1 MWQPVQIIAG
11 LAVIAGGII
20 VFRGLR
26 RSAPRSGWLAWLLR
40 LLRRLAAV
48 VIVLIG
54 LGVTLEGTPY
64 MTANICLE
72 IVEPYE
78 WCFGGDGTDEGTVED
93 HIEDAVED
101 DDQGAD
107 AADQR

>member
-1 MWQPVQIIAG
+1 MWQPLQIFAG
-11 LAVIAGGII
+11 LAVIVAGVV
-20 VFRGLR
+20 VFRGL
-26 RSAPRSGWLAWLLR
+26 SKSTPRSGWSVWLLR
-40 LLRRLAAV
+40 LLRRLVAV

-72 IVEPYE
+72 IWDPYE
-78 WCFGGDGTDEGTVED
+78 WCFGGDGTEEA
-93 HIEDAVED
+93 AVED
-101 DDQGAD
+101 AEEAPEA